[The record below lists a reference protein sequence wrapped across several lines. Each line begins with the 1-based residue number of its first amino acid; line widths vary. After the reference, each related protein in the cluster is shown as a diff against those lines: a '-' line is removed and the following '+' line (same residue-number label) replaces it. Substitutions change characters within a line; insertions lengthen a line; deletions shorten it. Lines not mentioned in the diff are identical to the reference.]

1 MAYLATGDTM
11 TEAWVAALDH
21 LHAHGGEE
29 FDLIVAIA
37 EPAPSGADPT
47 IVRHVDGVLT
57 AQGYDPVATV
67 ANTIFPV
74 GLAASSADRATLYRR
89 YRALLPRLHRL
100 HRLPGNRKG
109 IYFERLIAYPL
120 QADPDRAN
128 QIETIIRDLSAQL
141 ARRALRQGPLG
152 SVYEGQVFAPGKDR
166 VPQGFPCM
174 SSLSFQLDGTRLRLT
189 ATYRNQYYV
198 RRALGNFLGLSHL
211 QRFVCDAVGLGQGPV
226 TVHAFHAKVDLLGK
240 RATVTLL
247 ESCQAASPSP
257 HLRHGGHAAIPP
269 SRGQRDGGPS
279 PRGRGTNTE
288 RVRGTGL

>member
-1 MAYLATGDTM
+1 MAYLANGDTM

-21 LHAHGGEE
+21 LHVHGGEE

-47 IVRHVDGVLT
+47 IVRHVDGMLA

-100 HRLPGNRKG
+100 HGNRKG
-109 IYFERLIAYPL
+109 TYFERLITYPL

-128 QIETIIRDLSAQL
+128 QIETIIGDLSAQL

-152 SVYEGQVFAPGKDR
+152 SIYEGQVFAPGKDR
-166 VPQGFPCM
+166 VPLGFPCM
-174 SSLSFQLDGTRLRLT
+174 SSLSFQLDGTGLRLT
-189 ATYRNQYYV
+189 ATYRNQYYIQ
-198 RRALGNFLGLSHL
+198 RALGNFLGLAHL
-211 QRFVCDAVGLGQGPV
+211 QRFVCDAVGLDQGPL
-226 TVHAFHAKVDLLGK
+226 TVHAFHAQVDLGK
-240 RATVTLL
+240 RATATLL
-247 ESCQAASPSP
+247 ESCHAASPSP
-257 HLRHGGHAAIPP
+257 HLRHGGHTAIPP

-279 PRGRGTNTE
+279 PCSQGMDAVG
-288 RVRGTGL
+288 VRGAGL